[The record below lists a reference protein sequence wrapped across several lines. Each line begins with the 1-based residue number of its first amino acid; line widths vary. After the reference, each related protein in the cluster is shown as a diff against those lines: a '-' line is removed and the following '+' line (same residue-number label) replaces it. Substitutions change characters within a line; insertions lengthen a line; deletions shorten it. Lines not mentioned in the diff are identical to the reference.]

1 MLQRTVAKSDSPFL
15 FGGRGCFL
23 LGAQGRGFC
32 VFGIDDSMADGLS
45 VPTVGDGAGFCV
57 FPVDGSVDDGLS
69 VPPAGRFLC
78 GQKVT
83 KEPLKGGGISYFPPP
98 LRNPPP

>member
-1 MLQRTVAKSDSPFL
+1 M
-15 FGGRGCFL
+15 

-32 VFGIDDSMADGLS
+32 IFGIDDSMADGLS
-45 VPTVGDGAGFCV
+45 VPTAGDGAGFCV

-69 VPPAGRFLC
+69 VPPAGCFLIA
-78 GQKVT
+78 QKAA
-83 KEPLKGGGISYFPPP
+83 KDALKGGGISYFPPP